1 MRVAVLK
8 LRQHHLYLISLRF
21 MGRRSS
27 SVFSDLLSLFRLPN
41 VVSYFFFFFFFFFL
55 CRFLCV
61 GWFCHDFGV
70 IILRAVY
77 LSDG

>member
-27 SVFSDLLSLFRLPN
+27 SVFSDLLSLSRLPN
-41 VVSYFFFFFFFFFL
+41 VVFFFFFFFL

>member
-1 MRVAVLK
+1 MLK
-8 LRQHHLYLISLRF
+8 LRQYHLYLISLRF
-21 MGRRSS
+21 MARRS

-41 VVSYFFFFFFFFFL
+41 IVLSLHFFFG
-55 CRFLCV
+55 RFLCV
-61 GWFCHDFGV
+61 GWFCHDFEG